1 MNAAL
6 LLIPEAS
13 LILTGFLLR
22 RYMAWPD
29 AFWVTAEKLVYY
41 ILFPALLFNTI
52 VRTRLSLE
60 AAGPAIG
67 VALVAVAAGVLMAH
81 GARLVLRVEPMRFA
95 SGVQCAFRF
104 NSYVALAMAERI
116 GGQDGLALAALVVGA
131 SVPLCNLVAVY
142 GLARHAG
149 SNVLREIIR
158 NPLIIATLAGLIGN
172 ALGLQLPGPLS
183 LTLAKLGAAALALG
197 LIGVGAGMLFEP
209 QERNPPSLHD
219 RLFSV
224 WVLTVKSFALP
235 AVAWWAA
242 RHAGLGGMEKSV
254 ITLFAAMPTASA
266 CYILAA
272 RMGGDGPYVARL
284 ITWSL
289 LISAVA
295 LPFWLAVV

>member
-209 QERNPPSLHD
+209 QGRNPPSLHD

-242 RHAGLGGMEKSV
+242 RQAGLGGMEKSV